1 MKRLAPAVD
10 APYGIPLNVLIPFV
24 FRPRTLPN
32 VVSTTTSWPATFPVC
47 ATTVALPPERK
58 ASAPACAATADVC
71 FRKPRR
77 PIRRS
82 ECCELISPSS
92 PFRPARDERTRPPT
106 RRAYYGGWWT
116 GGKGSRGELNELL
129 RSSFSSL

>member
-10 APYGIPLNVLIPFV
+10 APYGIPLNVLMAFV

-32 VVSTTTSWPATFPVC
+32 VVSTTTSWPATLRVC
-47 ATTVALPPERK
+47 GTTVAPPRERN
-58 ASAPACAATADVC
+58 AIAPACAATADVC

-77 PIRRS
+77 PTRRS

-92 PFRPARDERTRPPT
+92 PFRPARDERTRPHT
-106 RRAYYGGWWT
+106 RRAYHGDSG
-116 GGKGSRGELNELL
+116 
-129 RSSFSSL
+129 